1 MMSTKV
7 PFMAGVPINA
17 LISRIADVRDIK
29 TASISIRLNR
39 SLVSVV
45 TVQVMAVDP
54 GDTVIA
60 VFFALDSS
68 VFAKIE
74 S

>member
-1 MMSTKV
+1 MSTKV

-60 VFFALDSS
+60 VFFAHDSS